1 METILNRFLY
11 CSLVILEKL
20 ELLFMTFE
28 KRIFSRFWLNF
39 FFQIK
44 KMFFFSFA
52 SNQFETNLT
61 FLGQIPSPIQL

>member
-1 METILNRFLY
+1 
-11 CSLVILEKL
+11 
-20 ELLFMTFE
+20 MTFE

-61 FLGQIPSPIQL
+61 FLWQIPSPIQL